1 MPKVSVEHRTKVK
14 EAIMQAAIK
23 NFSKTG
29 FASTKMDDIAKTA
42 NVSKG
47 TLYLYFQSKEQLF
60 ESICKSNQQIL
71 IDTRSGLLQNKNRIR
86 RDLGIFYD
94 NYLKALQDTDNL
106 RMEALAESVHN
117 PKLRK
122 IIQKN
127 RKEIELNVEEFLTVM
142 RKSGD
147 FFLKDVDLN
156 AISSGFLGLFDGLYL
171 SKMVG
176 TKHEDNKKAWIETSM
191 AILEGTGIRN

>member
-14 EAIMQAAIK
+14 DAITQAAIK

-29 FASTKMDDIAKTA
+29 FASTKMDDISKTA

-60 ESICKSNQQIL
+60 ESICKSTQQIL

-191 AILEGTGIRN
+191 AILEGAGIRN

>member
-14 EAIMQAAIK
+14 DAITQAAIK

-29 FASTKMDDIAKTA
+29 FASTKMDDISKTA

-60 ESICKSNQQIL
+60 ESICKSNQKIL

-191 AILEGTGIRN
+191 AILEGAGIRN

>member
-14 EAIMQAAIK
+14 DAITQAAIK

-29 FASTKMDDIAKTA
+29 FASTKMDDISKTA

-60 ESICKSNQQIL
+60 ESICKSNQKIL

-106 RMEALAESVHN
+106 RIEALAESVHN

-191 AILEGTGIRN
+191 AILEGAGIRN

>member
-14 EAIMQAAIK
+14 DAIMQAAIK

-29 FASTKMDDIAKTA
+29 FASTKMDDISKTA

-60 ESICKSNQQIL
+60 ESICKSNQKIL
-71 IDTRSGLLQNKNRIR
+71 IDTRSGLLQNKNRLR

-176 TKHEDNKKAWIETSM
+176 TKHEDNKKAWIETSV

>member
-14 EAIMQAAIK
+14 DAITQAAIK

-42 NVSKG
+42 DVSKG

-60 ESICKSNQQIL
+60 ESICKSNQKIL

-191 AILEGTGIRN
+191 AILEGAGIRN

>member
-29 FASTKMDDIAKTA
+29 FASTKMDDISKTA
-42 NVSKG
+42 DVSKG

-60 ESICKSNQQIL
+60 ESICKSNQKIL

-86 RDLGIFYD
+86 KDLGIFYD
-94 NYLKALQDTDNL
+94 NYLNALQQTDNL

-127 RKEIELNVEEFLTVM
+127 RKEIELNVEEFLMVM

-147 FFLKDVDLN
+147 FFQKDIDLN

-191 AILEGTGIRN
+191 AILEGAGIRN

>member
-14 EAIMQAAIK
+14 DAIMQAAIK

-42 NVSKG
+42 DVSKG

-71 IDTRSGLLQNKNRIR
+71 IDTRSGLLQNKNRLR

-127 RKEIELNVEEFLTVM
+127 RKEIELNVEEFLMVM

-191 AILEGTGIRN
+191 AILEGAGIRN

>member
-14 EAIMQAAIK
+14 DAITQAAIK

-29 FASTKMDDIAKTA
+29 FASTKMDDISKTA

-71 IDTRSGLLQNKNRIR
+71 IDTRSGLLQNKSRIR

-191 AILEGTGIRN
+191 AILEGAGIRN

>member
-1 MPKVSVEHRTKVK
+1 MPKVSAEHRTKVK
-14 EAIMQAAIK
+14 DAITQAAIK

-29 FASTKMDDIAKTA
+29 FASTKMDDISKTA

-60 ESICKSNQQIL
+60 ESICKSNQKIL

-86 RDLGIFYD
+86 EDLGIFYD

-106 RMEALAESVHN
+106 RIEALAESVHN

-191 AILEGTGIRN
+191 AILVGAGIRN

>member
-14 EAIMQAAIK
+14 DAITQAAIK

-42 NVSKG
+42 DVSKG

-71 IDTRSGLLQNKNRIR
+71 IDTRSGLLQNKNRLR

-191 AILEGTGIRN
+191 AILEGAGIRN

>member
-29 FASTKMDDIAKTA
+29 FASTKMDDISKTA

-60 ESICKSNQQIL
+60 ESICKSNQKIL

-86 RDLGIFYD
+86 KDLGIFYD

-191 AILEGTGIRN
+191 AILEGAGIRN

>member
-14 EAIMQAAIK
+14 EAITQAAIK

-42 NVSKG
+42 DVSKG

-71 IDTRSGLLQNKNRIR
+71 IDTRSGLLQNKSRIR

-191 AILEGTGIRN
+191 AILEGAGIRN

>member
-14 EAIMQAAIK
+14 DAITQAAIK

-42 NVSKG
+42 DVSKG

-142 RKSGD
+142 KNSGD
-147 FFLKDVDLN
+147 FFQKDVDLN

-191 AILEGTGIRN
+191 AILEGAGIRN

>member
-14 EAIMQAAIK
+14 DAITQAAIK

-42 NVSKG
+42 DVSKG

-191 AILEGTGIRN
+191 AILEGAGIRN